1 MESEIQQA
9 GFRLHRINAIR
20 GESTACK
27 NWVAKR
33 DSQFKLLGRRLNL
46 KEERKLLTELIQ
58 NFPELPDV
66 RYIPDIERDP
76 QALGYRRRQV
86 CHLLP
91 VNHQLARARKALPP
105 TTTPALPGAPPAQ
118 ERGRSECGE
127 KPSLNFDQ
135 RLRLGRENRDAHR
148 DLPKPACVRRTH

>member
-1 MESEIQQA
+1 MESEIQRA

-76 QALGYRRRQV
+76 RRSVIGAAKFATSGLSTTSSAGTKGIASNNDTSAPWRSAGAGAGP
-86 CHLLP
+86 LRMWG
-91 VNHQLARARKALPP
+91 RASP
-105 TTTPALPGAPPAQ
+105 
-118 ERGRSECGE
+118 E
-127 KPSLNFDQ
+127 F
-135 RLRLGRENRDAHR
+135 
-148 DLPKPACVRRTH
+148 